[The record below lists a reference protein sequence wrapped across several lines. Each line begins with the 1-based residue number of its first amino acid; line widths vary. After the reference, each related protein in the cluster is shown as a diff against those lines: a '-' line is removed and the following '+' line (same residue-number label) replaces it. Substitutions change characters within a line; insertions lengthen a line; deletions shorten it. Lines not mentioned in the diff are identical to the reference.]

1 MEFGVAEGA
10 WHDAILLDREKD
22 AAEKPMLAEVQIVKT
37 PDVWALA
44 AIEQVSRACVF
55 YCPLEHQRV
64 AICHLASLIASF
76 ASERGPF

>member
-1 MEFGVAEGA
+1 
-10 WHDAILLDREKD
+10 
-22 AAEKPMLAEVQIVKT
+22 MLAEVQIVKA
-37 PDVWALA
+37 PNVWALA
-44 AIEQVSRACVF
+44 AIEQGSRPGVF